1 MYTKT
6 TDRINFNYLPENS
19 RIALID
25 MVGRTFV
32 VKNAAELKSSMSL
45 QPFDKGMYLIQVMD
59 GVNIIQSA
67 KVLKK

>member
-6 TDRINFNYLPENS
+6 TDRINFNYLPKNS

-25 MVGRTFV
+25 MVGRTLV
-32 VKNAAELKSSMSL
+32 VKNAAELKSGMSL